1 MVPCPIS
8 NYDHLSHGSRKCSA
22 QSPSLCVWLYMSNE
36 AKSVN
41 REVSWVSQVGA
52 EKNQRLMKFTIS
64 ERVTKDAS

>member
-1 MVPCPIS
+1 MV
-8 NYDHLSHGSRKCSA
+8 LGSVQPSP
-22 QSPSLCVWLYMSNE
+22 PSLCVWLYMSNE